1 MKLEERGVGPLIELS
16 RYGQILAEQATQLS
30 FYAHEKKDQSVRL
43 VFGHWEAS
51 L

>member
-1 MKLEERGVGPLIELS
+1 MKLEKRGRYQPLEIHAHGL
-16 RYGQILAEQATQLS
+16 ILAEQVTPLS

-43 VFGHWEAS
+43 VFGHWEAP